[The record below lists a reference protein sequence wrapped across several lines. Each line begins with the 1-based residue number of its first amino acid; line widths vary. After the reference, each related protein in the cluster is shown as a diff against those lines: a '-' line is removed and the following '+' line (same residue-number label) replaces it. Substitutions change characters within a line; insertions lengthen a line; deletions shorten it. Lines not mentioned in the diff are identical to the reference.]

1 MRNWLWIVLVVLLIS
16 VPYIVAIISTPNP
29 EFSRGIESLTG
40 HKILDVPF
48 VHQKPWF
55 CSEAS
60 ASMVLQYYGY
70 NLTQDQ
76 INAMGFDRFEN
87 MLPLLEKYIPCRY
100 AHLTFEDVKK
110 EIDEGDPII
119 ARISLNGILHSVVIV
134 GYSNGYLIIHDPAIG
149 PFLEIDPQDFYD
161 SWRPTNNLAI
171 VFDKENS

>member
-1 MRNWLWIVLVVLLIS
+1 
-16 VPYIVAIISTPNP
+16 
-29 EFSRGIESLTG
+29 
-40 HKILDVPF
+40 
-48 VHQKPWF
+48 
-55 CSEAS
+55 
-60 ASMVLQYYGY
+60 MVLQYYGH

-76 INAMGFDRFEN
+76 INAMGYDRFEN
-87 MLPLLEKYIPCRY
+87 MLPLLEKYVPCRY